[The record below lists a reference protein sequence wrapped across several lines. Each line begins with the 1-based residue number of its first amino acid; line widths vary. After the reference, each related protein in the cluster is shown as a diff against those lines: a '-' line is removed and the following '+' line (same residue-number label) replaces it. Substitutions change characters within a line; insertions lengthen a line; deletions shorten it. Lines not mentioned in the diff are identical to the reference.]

1 MNVLSYFSPTG
12 GTKRAVSMLAEAM
25 GGTFTNVDLT
35 NYEVRQ
41 QPISLTPSDLLI
53 VGVPVYGGRL
63 PAVDD
68 LLDCFAGDH
77 TPCIVCACF
86 GNRDFDDAL
95 LELSDEMTARGFD
108 VIAGCALVIPH
119 VYSDRLGA
127 FRPDELD
134 KTEITAFAEQVRAK
148 LSANDHTLPH
158 IPGNRPY
165 KEWNKPERAPQHDE
179 SCTSCGACAAV
190 CPVRA
195 IDKASFAADPTR
207 CIQCMR
213 CVRLCPEHARAL
225 DMSAIKEW
233 LESLFLRRADNA
245 FFL

>member
-12 GTKRAVSMLAEAM
+12 GTKRAVSMFAEAM

-127 FRPDELD
+127 FRPDEAD
-134 KTEITAFAEQVRAK
+134 QAEITAFAEQVRA
-148 LSANDHTLPH
+148 
-158 IPGNRPY
+158 
-165 KEWNKPERAPQHDE
+165 
-179 SCTSCGACAAV
+179 
-190 CPVRA
+190 
-195 IDKASFAADPTR
+195 
-207 CIQCMR
+207 
-213 CVRLCPEHARAL
+213 
-225 DMSAIKEW
+225 
-233 LESLFLRRADNA
+233 
-245 FFL
+245 